1 MKNNL
6 CVAPWIGVRIKSD
19 GDVIPCTVWNVMED
33 KYSSFG
39 NIKNQSIN
47 DIANSKGMCNVRKR
61 MMNNEVLDE
70 CRSCN
75 LRDMKNTGGSE
86 RSMRAIFNSKFA
98 SDLKRIEHTTNP
110 DGSLREPYKMKMLYS
125 MLSNLCNMACRTCGP
140 MNSSL
145 WGEEEKKSFPVIEL
159 KQQSTQSI
167 DQIYAKLED
176 VEFINFAGGE
186 PSLVPEHW
194 EILDKLISIG
204 KTNTEIHWITNLSKL
219 TYKNKSILDYAE
231 RFPRLIIKG
240 SVDASHARAELYR
253 HNTKWDVVEQN
264 LKTLSTSG
272 VNFFVQSTVAGTNLL
287 HLTDLHKYLTH
298 EIGLHVERFNLH
310 FLVQPPHLSAQ
321 ILPAVLKKQFRVK
334 YDEHISWLIKQNVHG
349 SYLRNWEYMLR
360 FVNNKDNSHLIPKFI
375 EHNIQLDQKRNQNF
389 FETFPELQV
398 LKEMVGPRG
407 VEPRTNGL

>member
-6 CVAPWIGVRIKSD
+6 CVAPWVGVRVKSD

-33 KYSSFG
+33 KSSSFG
-39 NIKNQSIN
+39 NIKNQSID
-47 DIANSKGMCNVRKR
+47 DIANSEGMCGVRKR
-61 MMNNEVLDE
+61 MLNNEVLDE

-86 RSMRAIFNSKFA
+86 RSMRAIFNSKFT

-110 DGSLREPYKMKMLYS
+110 DGSLREPFKMKMLYS

-145 WGEEEKKSFPVIEL
+145 WGEEEKKVFPVIEL
-159 KQQSTQSI
+159 TKQSTQSI
-167 DQIYAKLED
+167 NQIYAKLED

-194 EILDKLISIG
+194 EILDRLISIG
-204 KTNTEIHWITNLSKL
+204 RTNTEIHWITNLSKL
-219 TYKNKSILDYAE
+219 TYKNKSILDYTSQL
-231 RFPRLIIKG
+231 PRLMIRG
-240 SVDASHARAELYR
+240 SVDASHERAELYR
-253 HNTKWDVVEQN
+253 HNTKWSVVEQN
-264 LKTLSTSG
+264 IRILNTSG
-272 VNFFVQSTVAGTNLL
+272 VNFCVQSTVGATNLL
-287 HLTDLHKYLTH
+287 CLTDLHKYLTR
-298 EIGLHVERFNLH
+298 EIGLHVERFYLH

-321 ILPAVLKKQFRVK
+321 ILPAVLKKQFKVK

-349 SYLRNWEYMLR
+349 SYLRNWEYLLS
-360 FVNNKDNSHLIPKFI
+360 FVNSKDSSHLISKFV
-375 EHNIQLDQKRNQNF
+375 EHNIELDQKRNQNF
-389 FETFPELQV
+389 FETFPELQL
-398 LKEMVGPRG
+398 LKDLVGPRG